1 MGSCP
6 WNGFEPATI
15 SFCEQRLCSWV
26 VEPAN
31 TWSNIGFVL
40 VGLLILLREFRCQR
54 PDLMMIGI
62 TAVAVGINSSLFHAS
77 GTRWGEIVDVSAM
90 YFISSL
96 FIVLSIKRIWH
107 LSSVTM
113 ISWYVTLAAST
124 SAAMVLFGSNGIILF
139 GLHITAAVLL
149 EGYFYRSSTNR
160 VKFVNLAF
168 MALCFGISFTAWKL
182 DISKVICDPN
192 NHVFG
197 GHALW
202 HLGNALCLWFY
213 YRYQTQFKKG
223 LT

>member
-62 TAVAVGINSSLFHAS
+62 TAVAVGINSSLFHAT

-124 SAAMVLFGSNGIILF
+124 
-139 GLHITAAVLL
+139 
-149 EGYFYRSSTNR
+149 
-160 VKFVNLAF
+160 
-168 MALCFGISFTAWKL
+168 
-182 DISKVICDPN
+182 
-192 NHVFG
+192 
-197 GHALW
+197 
-202 HLGNALCLWFY
+202 
-213 YRYQTQFKKG
+213 
-223 LT
+223 